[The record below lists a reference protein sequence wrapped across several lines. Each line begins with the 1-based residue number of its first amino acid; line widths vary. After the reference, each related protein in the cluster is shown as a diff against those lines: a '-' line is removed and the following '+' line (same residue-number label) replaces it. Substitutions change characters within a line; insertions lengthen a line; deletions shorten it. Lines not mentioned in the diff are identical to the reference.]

1 MSVKMFGCSL
11 WQPHASLIVAA
22 AIDPARGKN
31 NETRHW
37 SPLAPAPVRRLPG
50 LPATLAIHAAGRFP
64 REMKERCL
72 LDPHFIRAMFV
83 LGFDETM
90 SHRDLMKLPRNAFV
104 AVADLVAVQETP
116 PSLPWKLADEP
127 AYNPCLRRAPFRD
140 SAEAAFGNYEPG
152 RFMWFL
158 ENIRRLEEPLPEPG
172 RQGLWP
178 LTLDIVRQ
186 IEERIVR

>member
-1 MSVKMFGCSL
+1 MSKKMHGCSL

-22 AIDPARGKN
+22 AIDPAKGKN
-31 NETRHW
+31 IETRHW
-37 SPLAPAPVRRLPG
+37 SPLAPVRRLPG

-72 LDPHFIRAMFV
+72 LDPHFIRAMFT
-83 LGFDETM
+83 LGFDYLM
-90 SHRDLMKLPRNAFV
+90 RYGDLMRLPRNAFV
-104 AVADLVAVQETP
+104 AVADLVAVHETP
-116 PSLPWKLADEP
+116 PALPLRVIGQSER
-127 AYNPCLRRAPFRD
+127 NPYLRVAPFRD

-152 RFMWFL
+152 RFIWFL

-178 LTLDIVRQ
+178 LAPDIVAQ